1 MTHKVLPSP
10 RIRLGKLLLLSLVL
24 LPVWPAAAGTKQI
37 TQNTQTPGAI
47 PGGHPQR
54 PGVMGEDPNP
64 VSGSTSMKMEHMRE
78 EERRKRMLSDTAKL
92 VALSTELNAEV
103 EKTTKD
109 ELSVEVV
116 RKAAEIE
123 KLAHDVRERMRS

>member
-1 MTHKVLPSP
+1 MTQKVLPLP
-10 RIRLGKLLLLSLVL
+10 ILRFGKGLLFSLVL
-24 LPVWPAAAGTKQI
+24 LSVWPAAAGTKQI
-37 TQNTQTPGAI
+37 GQTPG
-47 PGGHPQR
+47 PVPGGGHPQR
-54 PGVMGEDPNP
+54 PGVIGDEPSP

-78 EERRKRMLSDTAKL
+78 DERRKRMLSDTAKL

-103 EKTTKD
+103 EKTAKD